1 MMAMRTLSI
10 DIGGTGIKATVL
22 DAAGAPL
29 TERMRVNTPRA
40 ATPEAVLGV
49 IAELAHALGEF
60 DRVSIGFPGVVHD
73 GMTKTAPNLDDA
85 WGGFALQR
93 RVEED
98 TLGKPTRVANDA
110 TIQGLDVIQRRGLEA
125 IITLGT
131 GLGCCLFVD
140 GRPWELELGHHP
152 FRKGK
157 PYEALLGNE
166 ARKDIGNTRWN
177 KRVKRALVQL
187 EALFNY
193 DRLYIGGGNAKHLD
207 REGLSENVTVVDNA
221 AGVLGGIRLWD

>member
-1 MMAMRTLSI
+1 MVMRTLSI

-29 TERMRVNTPRA
+29 TERMRMKTPRP
-40 ATPEAVLGV
+40 ATPDAVLGV
-49 IAELAHALGEF
+49 VGELAHALGEF

-73 GMTKTAPNLDDA
+73 GVTRTAPNLGPA
-85 WGGFALQR
+85 WAGFLLQR
-93 RVEED
+93 RVEEQI
-98 TLGKPTRVANDA
+98 LGKPTRVANDA
-110 TIQGLDVIQRRGLEA
+110 TIQGLDVIERRGLEA

-140 GRPWELELGHHP
+140 GRPWELELGHHV

-157 PYEALLGNE
+157 PYEAFLGNE
-166 ARKDIGNTRWN
+166 ARKDAGNARWN
-177 KRVKRALVQL
+177 RRVKRALVRL
-187 EALFNY
+187 DALFNY

-207 REGLSENVTVVDNA
+207 REGLPENVSVVDNT